1 MGTIVHQGSGL
12 GVVVATG
19 TRTAFGQVAAGL
31 AERQGQTAFEA
42 GLSRFSRFLFAV
54 AAVLT

>member
-42 GLSRFSRFLFAV
+42 GLSRFLFAV